1 MNLLE
6 AQFPFWLGAV
16 LCVKWGLGQRTSAGR
31 GKEVV
36 NVVPRRGSEF
46 SGDAGNWP
54 EASRR
59 FRLEFC
65 RSDGLCNVDLSQ
77 ADLWGTLVT
86 RDLGNP
92 GLGRL
97 LLERLVRVLL
107 KHCLAAF
114 TEGLITTG

>member
-16 LCVKWGLGQRTSAGR
+16 SCVKWGLGQRTSAGR

-36 NVVPRRGSEF
+36 NVVSRRGSFFLGGVGVRVMVNPNPKF

-65 RSDGLCNVDLSQ
+65 
-77 ADLWGTLVT
+77 
-86 RDLGNP
+86 
-92 GLGRL
+92 
-97 LLERLVRVLL
+97 
-107 KHCLAAF
+107 
-114 TEGLITTG
+114 

>member
-16 LCVKWGLGQRTSAGR
+16 SCVKWGLGQRTSAGR
-31 GKEVV
+31 WKEVV
-36 NVVPRRGSEF
+36 YVVSRRGSKF
-46 SGDAGNWP
+46 IIYLFFGVRVNPNPKFNGDAGNWP

-65 RSDGLCNVDLSQ
+65 SSDGLCNVDLSQ

-97 LLERLVRVLL
+97 LLERLV
-107 KHCLAAF
+107 
-114 TEGLITTG
+114 